1 MVPDGVLSGEVVMHS
16 LPLGTQREDIQSLLP
31 CILDLLCESDEKIV
45 LLAIQILL
53 LLVRTMDFS
62 TLAAMMRKIF
72 SLFGDVR
79 Q

>member
-1 MVPDGVLSGEVVMHS
+1 MVPDGVLLGEVVMHS
-16 LPLGTQREDIQSLLP
+16 LPLGKQREDIQSLLP

-53 LLVRTMDFS
+53 LLVRTMDCS
-62 TLAAMMRKIF
+62 ALAVMMKTMF

-79 Q
+79 